1 AEADRWRREVL
12 ALPLAHARDYL
23 KLDIQE
29 RPAAGLDVVLL
40 AESVELQVNRVQ
52 ARFGDLVEEAVF
64 RRQPDAVRRHLDL
77 GEAHFLGSFH
87 DLRELRV
94 DRRLA
99 ARELDRGD

>member
-1 AEADRWRREVL
+1 HRRDEADRWRREVL
-12 ALPLAHARDYL
+12 ALSLAHALDYL

-77 GEAHFLGSFH
+77 WEAHFLGSFH
-87 DLRELRV
+87 DPQELRV
-94 DRRLA
+94 D
-99 ARELDRGD
+99 